1 MAKRSFSTASVSDVC
16 PAMLMCAG
24 LRAGNTGG
32 GIAEQGNSVNGM
44 NSEQGNVPDKGSV
57 YIPEIKL
64 IV

>member
-32 GIAEQGNSVNGM
+32 VLLNREIASMV
-44 NSEQGNVPDKGSV
+44 
-57 YIPEIKL
+57 
-64 IV
+64 